1 MQIKSYNPAVDP
13 NTIHGSVQAPS
24 DANAYGANTSG
35 SKILQAGLNDV
46 QKQWQAYIDDQISLS
61 VVDASNKYQQ
71 DMNSLLNDP
80 EKGLLNQQDVNALD
94 VVQKYQDGEAKIRQ
108 DALALLP
115 NYKKAHDTFL
125 KMADETNVR
134 NAGNVM
140 QYQYRKDME
149 HRDSTY
155 DTFARNATDAL
166 VETKNWDGIY
176 QAFNR
181 LQATGYALYGN
192 IYGKDKVDDMIRQ
205 RCTDLANNVLL
216 NLTASGNASD
226 YDKALSM
233 VEKISPFVDDTQLT
247 KIRASLQQRKHD
259 NGLLSLAK
267 EAQQK
272 YPNDPKKQADYIRE
286 HSQRTIV
293 TGGSNTG
300 NEIVDYFVDAAKEF
314 KVDPRKYLSMGMR
327 ETGGD
332 TVENMYMD
340 KNGGYAQIT
349 PETAQYYDL
358 DTKFP
363 GWNTD
368 PKQNIRAGAYILS
381 QKIKEQGGDEWA
393 GVRAYNG
400 AGPAADSYLA
410 RVQENYNSLENY
422 DLSGGNGAGSYENNL
437 IQGFQ
442 NAPDIPANGPNGCAE
457 EALSM
462 LSWANPWAQDAY
474 QKGLFNVKEMADY
487 AEKCKIQKIAY
498 NPQNLSVGD
507 LVIYKTDEGD
517 YGHTVVYDGHGGYY
531 GNSSSAN
538 DHSGGKVHGNDINIP
553 GMTPEYILKTGAG
566 ETGGTMGTQVVQVYD
581 EGEIQKAIGMA
592 ANYDAQE
599 KRAEQ
604 AANDALVQQGMMEM
618 QQLHQSGVEDPAAY
632 LAIAE
637 KYGYNNPDVYA
648 SLKTHIGMYA
658 TVTRAGGGSS
668 SGSGGSAG
676 SSGRGSR
683 GGGKTSSE
691 MMVILKSMY
700 GQNGINTYKDMIDYC
715 GSRNIVLSPSQM
727 VSLQK
732 AAKEYQTGTGE
743 YSPLYDIS
751 AEQIENAT
759 GINKAEFMGNMPVI
773 KQFIRTKAVEYRNQT
788 GKEPSMDMLIQFAA
802 NAVTPNENNGGY
814 SQAQLRAAGI
824 DNIIVGDDGYCT
836 VTDWYGN
843 SYTIDK
849 WSVQQIV
856 TGQKTLDEVIYEAQ
870 NASSVTDDSGSSD
883 DSDDGSYINSDD
895 VAGTTEA
902 AVATFENNQDEYVY
916 GGNFYTM

>member
-13 NTIHGSVQAPS
+13 NTIHGSVQAPA

-35 SKILQAGLNDV
+35 SKVLQAGLNDV
-46 QKQWQAYIDDQISLS
+46 QKQWQAYIDDQISLA
-61 VVDASNKYQQ
+61 VVDASNKYQM
-71 DMNSLLNDP
+71 DMNTLLNDP
-80 EKGLLNQQDVNALD
+80 EKGLLNRQDINALD
-94 VVQKYQDGEAKIRQ
+94 VVNEYQQGEAKIRQ
-108 DALALLP
+108 DALSALP
-115 NYKKAHDTFL
+115 NYRKAHDTFL
-125 KMADETNVR
+125 KMADDTNVR
-134 NAGNVM
+134 NMGNVM
-140 QYQYRKDME
+140 QYQYKKDME
-149 HRDSTY
+149 HRDN
-155 DTFARNATDAL
+155 TFDAFSKNTTDAL

-192 IYGKDKVDDMIRQ
+192 IYGKDKVDAMIKQ
-205 RCTDLANNVLL
+205 RCTDLANNILV
-216 NLTASGNASD
+216 NVTASGSASD

-233 VEKISPFVDDTQLT
+233 VEKISPFVDDVQLT
-247 KIRASLQQRKHD
+247 KIRASLQLRKHD
-259 NGLLSLAK
+259 NGLLNLGK

-272 YPNDPKKQADYIRE
+272 FPNDPKKQADYIRE
-286 HSQRTIV
+286 HSRKTVV
-293 TGGSNTG
+293 TGGANTG
-300 NEIVDYFVDAAKEF
+300 NEIVDTFINAAKEF
-314 KVDPRKYLSMGMR
+314 GVDPRKYLALGMR

-363 GWNTD
+363 GWDTD
-368 PKQNIRAGAYILS
+368 SKQNIRAGAFILS
-381 QKIKEQGGDEWA
+381 QKTKEQGGDEWA

-400 AGPAADSYLA
+400 DGPAADSYLTT
-410 RVQENYNSLENY
+410 VQGNYESLGNY
-422 DLSGGNGAGSYENNL
+422 DFSGGNGTVSFENNL

-442 NAPDIPANGPNGCAE
+442 NAADIPENGPNGCAE

-474 QKGLFNVKEMADY
+474 NKKLFNVKAMADF
-487 AEKCKIQKIAY
+487 AKDSGIQEIEY
-498 NPQNLSVGD
+498 NPQNLSIGD

-517 YGHTVVYDGHGGYY
+517 YGHTVVYDGHGGFY

-538 DHSGGKVHGNDINIP
+538 NNSGGKVHGDDINIP

-566 ETGGTMGTQVVQVYD
+566 EIGGTMGTQVIQEYD
-581 EGEIQKAIGMA
+581 EAEIQKAIGMA
-592 ANYDAQE
+592 ATYDAQE
-599 KRAEQ
+599 KRAEK

-618 QQLHQSGVEDPAAY
+618 QQLHQEGNDDPQAY

-658 TVTRAGGGSS
+658 SS
-668 SGSGGSAG
+668 SRSVGSTYGGT
-676 SSGRGSR
+676 GRGRTGS
-683 GGGKTSSE
+683 GKTSNE
-691 MMVILKSMY
+691 MLVVLKSLF
-700 GQNGINTYKDMIDYC
+700 GQPGIDTYQDIINYC
-715 GSRNIVLSPSQM
+715 GNRGISLSPSQM
-727 VSLQK
+727 QSLQK

-743 YSPLYDIS
+743 FSPMYDIS

-759 GINKAEFMGNMPVI
+759 GINKAEFIGNMPVI
-773 KQFIRTKAVEYRNQT
+773 KQLIRTKAVQYRKET
-788 GKEPSMDMLIQFAA
+788 GHEPSMDMLIQFGA
-802 NAVTPNENNGGY
+802 NAVAPNPDNGGY

-824 DNIIVGDDGYCT
+824 DNIIVYDDGYCM

-849 WSVQQIV
+849 WSVQQILS
-856 TGQKTLDEVIYEAQ
+856 GQKTLDQVLYEAQ
-870 NASSVTDDSGSSD
+870 NQSSVTDESTD
-883 DSDDGSYINSDD
+883 DSDSSGTSYFNTDD
-895 VAGTTEA
+895 VSGTTA
-902 AVATFENNQDEYVY
+902 ASVATYEENQEKYVY
-916 GGNFYTM
+916 GGFGPVI